1 MQTLDRSLMTFLLNA
16 AWQAPLIAAAVAL
29 SCRWLRHAPARHIH
43 TLCVVGLFAS
53 LLLPAFST
61 RRAAVPERQTIAV
74 PQQFEPTPVAPAA
87 APTTAAPTPRT
98 VQLTPSIM
106 WIALGAFAAF
116 LLFRL
121 VLLAIAARKT
131 LRICRDS
138 EPAPSCPTFDRAR
151 AAFSLDHVEL
161 RWSATVTGPVTAGRL
176 IILPAAMVDAS
187 DDVLTTAIGHEMAH
201 IARHDFAW
209 NIVYEILT
217 LPISFQPAAF
227 WLRRQLDRTRELA
240 CDELVANRLLDSRA
254 YAQSIM
260 EIASS
265 MCAVSR
271 PGYTLGVF
279 DGDILEERIKRLVQR
294 PAAWTR
300 RARVLAV
307 TGVAALAI
315 CLVGASSLAISAR
328 AQGPAHQD
336 LRTGASAY
344 NTGDFPA
351 AVASF
356 ERAVAAEPDNI
367 NARLFLVD
375 AYTRLDSKAGNEKA
389 RDQALEVLRRDPKNL
404 PATLAVV
411 SLNGPTRIAESHQ
424 LLLKAIEL
432 TPKSAEAYYTL
443 GFVDW
448 LVAYPR
454 LQQVSPYRGP
464 QSYDLIPDV
473 AKRIALRQELQPT
486 VEEGYRVLLIA
497 NELDP
502 TWPDPMAYLNL
513 LYRINAALVDDSAQS
528 AALIAKADDWVGK
541 ALAAK
546 KARAAQN
553 THTQLDPDG
562 PPPATVPTMF
572 VPAPPPPP
580 PPPPGGFKGNGDK
593 K

>member
-1 MQTLDRSLMTFLLNA
+1 MQTIDRSLMTFLVNA
-16 AWQAPLIAAAVAL
+16 IWQAPLIAVAVAVA
-29 SCRWLRHAPARHIH
+29 CRWMRHAPARHIH
-43 TLCVVGLFAS
+43 LICVVGLFAS
-53 LLLPAFST
+53 LLLPAIST
-61 RRAAVPERQTIAV
+61 RRTAPETERLAV
-74 PQQFEPTPVAPAA
+74 PQQELTTPAPATAPAPIA
-87 APTTAAPTPRT
+87 ATPRT
-98 VQLTPSIM
+98 VQLPQTAVSFAI
-106 WIALGAFAAF
+106 WAFAGF
-116 LLFRL
+116 LLFRV
-121 VLLAIAARKT
+121 VLLAVAARKT

-138 EPAPSCPTFDRAR
+138 EPAPSCPAFDRAR
-151 AAFSLDHVEL
+151 AAFSLDDVEL

-176 IILPAAMVDAS
+176 IILPTAMVDAS

-209 NIVYEILT
+209 NIAYEILS

-240 CDELVANRLLDSRA
+240 CDELVATRLLDSRA

-294 PAAWTR
+294 PAAYTR

-307 TGVAALAI
+307 AGIAGLAI
-315 CLVGASSLAISAR
+315 CLVAASSLAISAR
-328 AQGPAHQD
+328 AQGPAQQN
-336 LRTGASAY
+336 LRTGAAAY

-367 NARLFLVD
+367 KARLFLVD
-375 AYTRLDSKAGNEKA
+375 AYMQLDSKAANEKA
-389 RDQALEVLRRDPKNL
+389 RAQALEALRRDPKNL

-411 SLNGPTRIAESHQ
+411 SLNGPARAAESHQ

-432 TPKSAEAYYTL
+432 NPKSAEAYYTL

-448 LVAYPR
+448 TIAYPR
-454 LQQVSPYRGP
+454 LQQVSPYRGAR
-464 QSYDLIPDV
+464 SYDLIPDM

-486 VEEGYRVLLIA
+486 LEEGYRVLLIA
-497 NELDP
+497 NQLDP

-528 AALIAKADDWVGK
+528 AALIAKADDWVEK

-546 KARAAQN
+546 KARSTSQN
-553 THTQLDPDG
+553 ARPHLDPDG
-562 PPPATVPTMF
+562 APPATTSMLFVPT
-572 VPAPPPPP
+572 PPPPP
-580 PPPPGGFKGNGDK
+580 PPPPGAIPGERRK
-593 K
+593 